1 MLMGD
6 RTNDLAMR
14 RTEWAEDRTLLA
26 NERTFAAWLQAGI
39 TSVGLGLGFQALF
52 KSVEPT
58 WLAKTIATIFILIG
72 VLVFISAF
80 YNACDILRR
89 MKSHSAKPLPRR
101 NLGIITFLF
110 VLGST
115 ALTIV
120 LWLL

>member
-1 MLMGD
+1 MGD
-6 RTNDLAMR
+6 STNDLAIK

-26 NERTFAAWLQAGI
+26 NERTFASWLQAGI

-52 KSVEPT
+52 RAVEPT

-72 VLVFISAF
+72 VIVFISAF

-110 VLGST
+110 VMGST

>member
-1 MLMGD
+1 MGD
-6 RTNDLAMR
+6 STNDLAVK
-14 RTEWAEDRTLLA
+14 RTDWAEDRTLLA
-26 NERTFAAWLQAGI
+26 NERTFASWLQAGI

-52 KSVEPT
+52 RAVEPT
-58 WLAKTIATIFILIG
+58 WLAKSIATVFILIG

-110 VLGST
+110 VVGST

>member
-1 MLMGD
+1 MNSQ
-6 RTNDLAMR
+6 TTDLAEK

-39 TSVGLGLGFQALF
+39 TSVGLGLGFQAIF

-58 WLAKTIATIFILIG
+58 WLAKSIATIFIAIG
-72 VLVFISAF
+72 VIVFASAW

-101 NLGIITFLF
+101 NLSIITMLF
-110 VLGST
+110 VAGSL
-115 ALTIV
+115 ALTAV